1 MYFLKITK
9 GRKPKSNSISMKLGK
24 LIISDPLLLLV
35 LDIEYRQNKKNILNT
50 QKEILGPVIKVF

>member
-1 MYFLKITK
+1 MYSLKITK

>member
-1 MYFLKITK
+1 
-9 GRKPKSNSISMKLGK
+9 MKLGK